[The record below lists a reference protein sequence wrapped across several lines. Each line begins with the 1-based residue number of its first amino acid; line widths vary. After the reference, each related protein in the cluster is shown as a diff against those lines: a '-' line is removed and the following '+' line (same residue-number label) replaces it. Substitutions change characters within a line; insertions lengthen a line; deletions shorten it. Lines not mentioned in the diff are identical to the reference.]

1 MKDIYSYVGA
11 IVNNNYVGIDPEI
24 LRKGMRQWASG
35 VTVVTSHLGG
45 ERHGMTVSS
54 FTSISLQ
61 PPLVLISIEQG
72 RRTHEMIKASGVF
85 GVTILCV
92 EQQEISDRFA
102 GRVADGNDRFE
113 GLKTYTLTSG
123 VSFISGGLAGLDCK
137 VVAAVDSGD
146 HTLFIGDVVDIFID
160 SGNRPLLYYNRK
172 YHQLIESPLD

>member
-1 MKDIYSYVGA
+1 M
-11 IVNNNYVGIDPEI
+11 NNNFVGIDPEI

-61 PPLVLISIEQG
+61 PPLVLVSIEQG
-72 RRTHEMIKASGVF
+72 RRTHEMIEASGVF

-92 EQQEISDRFA
+92 EQRGISDRFA

-113 GLKTYTLTSG
+113 GIQTYTLTSG

-137 VVAAVDSGD
+137 VVAALDSGD

-160 SGNRPLLYYNRK
+160 SGHRPLLYYNRN
-172 YHQLIESPLD
+172 YHQLIEDPLK